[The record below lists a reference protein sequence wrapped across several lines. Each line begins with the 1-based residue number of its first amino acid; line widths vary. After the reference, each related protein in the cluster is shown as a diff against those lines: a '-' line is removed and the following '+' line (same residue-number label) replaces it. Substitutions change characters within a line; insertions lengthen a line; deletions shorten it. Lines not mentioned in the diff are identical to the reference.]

1 MVSWN
6 AKDAI
11 LEKVRGLILF
21 RSSEAA
27 KLRPVFVFLIPGA
40 VDGGYGGEDNLQGL
54 QLVAPQVGRIS

>member
-1 MVSWN
+1 MECQGCHSR
-6 AKDAI
+6 KGS
-11 LEKVRGLILF
+11 RLILF